1 MMNVIVKGD
10 TMGKRENKL
19 YSNQGINRL
28 ERDLE
33 KSSKQLQ
40 TELTRV
46 RESQNELLNEETL
59 KELEGLFGE
68 VDEYFR
74 QKHINLKDRVNY
86 SV

>member
-1 MMNVIVKGD
+1 MIEHNDMMNVIVKGD

-46 RESQNELLNEETL
+46 RESQNELLNEGTL

-74 QKHINLKDRVNY
+74 
-86 SV
+86 